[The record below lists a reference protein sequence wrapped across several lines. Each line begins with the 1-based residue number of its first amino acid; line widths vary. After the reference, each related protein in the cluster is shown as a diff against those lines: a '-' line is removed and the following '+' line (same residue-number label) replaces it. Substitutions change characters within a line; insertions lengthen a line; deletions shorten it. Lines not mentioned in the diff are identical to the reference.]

1 MSKTKKSVK
10 LNRNQN
16 SKKSKNSNNNN
27 SQEFKIEI
35 GSRAQVFNG
44 TARRTSGGLKRK
56 DLVKNA
62 KGDIVS
68 RNKSVSA
75 RDCNKNPLCIRGMLQ
90 KKNSG
95 KFGPQNK
102 DSENNISKPKS
113 KKPKSKKGSTKKSSN
128 NKKAK
133 SKKGSTKKDNNKKSN
148 GILGFLG
155 F

>member
-1 MSKTKKSVK
+1 MSKTKKSFK

-27 SQEFKIEI
+27 SQEFKMEV
-35 GSRAQVFNG
+35 GSRAQVFKG
-44 TARRTSGGLKRK
+44 TSRRTSGGLERK

-102 DSENNISKPKS
+102 DSENNNSKPKS
-113 KKPKSKKGSTKKSSN
+113 KKAKSKKATNKKVNNKKSISKKGSI
-128 NKKAK
+128 
-133 SKKGSTKKDNNKKSN
+133 KKDNNKKSN
-148 GILGFLG
+148 DILGFLG